1 MYFSVQGLPV
11 LWFLFTLLR
20 SSILG
25 EIVPKW
31 GPRPGVQLEIPARL
45 PQHSLRDSGAN
56 GRRPMP
62 GTEVVPDVARS
73 QFYPAKNIAM
83 AAAAITAAASHP
95 TNLSSGGFTTS
106 HLKERGVVSSTTST
120 ISAGAS
126 TPLATAD
133 QKSIFTAFRP
143 T

>member
-11 LWFLFTLLR
+11 LWFLFTCYGLLYLGR
-20 SSILG
+20 SFQRG
-25 EIVPKW
+25 

-45 PQHSLRDSGAN
+45 PQHSLRDS
-56 GRRPMP
+56 
-62 GTEVVPDVARS
+62 DVDRCREPRWYRTWRGVN
-73 QFYPAKNIAM
+73 FYPAKNIAM
-83 AAAAITAAASHP
+83 AAAVITAAASHP
-95 TNLSSGGFTTS
+95 INLSSGGFTRSPIT
-106 HLKERGVVSSTTST
+106 ERSVVSSTTST
-120 ISAGAS
+120 ISGGAS